1 LSLPFINVR
10 FMRVGKTA
18 SLLPVPDIFNE
29 SIEVQALRMTFC
41 GADFGQMKLISTTFF
56 GISLWHA
63 KMDKRCETIGEYCV
77 RSEEPH
83 HHV

>member
-56 GISLWHA
+56 GISFL
-63 KMDKRCETIGEYCV
+63 YC
-77 RSEEPH
+77 PH
-83 HHV
+83 LLFHESLLSRREMK